1 MKHDIEGGKKKQDIM
16 VVVVMAF
23 LLFTFSLVCFLK
35 KDDVF
40 SESERRDLKQFP
52 EITVENVISG
62 EFMEEFEAYCLDQF
76 PARDMFRSLKAVV
89 KYGLF
94 LQKDNNEIYLSKG
107 HLSKMEYPLNQSML
121 DYAVDKLDFIYE
133 TYLKEQGSK
142 CYMAIVPDKNIFL
155 AKENG
160 YLSMDYD
167 YLFSYMED
175 MVFYAE
181 FIDLVPYLDISDYYR
196 TDTHWK
202 QECIVDVAEVLKDAM
217 NSNKEMSATKDEI
230 ENRVEESLNK
240 FKLEALESTFKGVYY
255 GQAALPVKPDTL
267 YYLNNEVLQQC
278 KVTSYDTG
286 KPKETVI
293 YNMEKAKGKDPYE
306 MFLSGTSA
314 LQVIENPMA
323 VEEKELLVFRDSFG
337 SSLIPLLVEEY
348 SKITVIDIR
357 YVQSNVLGQFVD
369 FHGQDTLF
377 LYSTVVL
384 NNSMS
389 LR

>member
-1 MKHDIEGGKKKQDIM
+1 MKSNIDRKRKQDI
-16 VVVVMAF
+16 VVILSMAF
-23 LLFTFSLVCFLK
+23 LLFGISFSCFLK
-35 KDDVF
+35 KDDDF
-40 SESERRDLKQFP
+40 SESERRTLKEFP
-52 EITVENVISG
+52 KVSMETIISG

-76 PARDMFRSLKAVV
+76 PARDKFRSLKALT

-94 LQKDNNEIYLSKG
+94 LQKDNNRIYYSKG
-107 HLSKMEYPLNQSML
+107 HLSKMEYPMNQAML
-121 DYAVDKLDFIYE
+121 DYAANKMEYIYE

-142 CYMAIVPDKNIFL
+142 CYMAIVPDKNLFL

-160 YLSMDYD
+160 YLSIDYEA
-167 YLFSYMED
+167 LFSYMENQIPY
-175 MVFYAE
+175 VS
-181 FIDLVPYLDISDYYR
+181 FIDLRPYLDIFDYYK

-202 QECIVDVAEVLKDAM
+202 QECIVDVAEVIKMGMD
-217 NSNKEMSATKDEI
+217 KELSTTQEEI
-230 ENRVEESLNK
+230 EKRTQ
-240 FKLEALESTFKGVYY
+240 EALKQYRIETLDAPFKGVYY

-267 YYLNNEVLQQC
+267 HYLNSEILNTC

-286 KPKETVI
+286 KPVETVI
-293 YNMEKAKGKDPYE
+293 YNMDKAIGKDPYE

-314 LQVIENPMA
+314 LQVIENPNA
-323 VEEKELLVFRDSFG
+323 LYGKELIVFRDSFG
-337 SSLIPLLVEEY
+337 SSLIPLLVDDY
-348 SKITVIDIR
+348 WKITVIDIR
-357 YVQSNVLGQFVD
+357 YVQSNVLGNFVD

>member
-1 MKHDIEGGKKKQDIM
+1 MKHVIEGRKKKQDIM

-23 LLFTFSLVCFLK
+23 LLFTISLVCFLK
-35 KDDVF
+35 KDDTF
-40 SESERRDLKQFP
+40 SESERRELKQFP
-52 EITVENVISG
+52 RMTMETILNG
-62 EFMEEFEAYCLDQF
+62 EFMEEFEAFCLDQF
-76 PARDMFRSLKAVV
+76 PIRDTFRSLKAVV

-94 LQKDNNEIYLSKG
+94 LQKDNNGIYVNKG
-107 HLSKMEYPLNQSML
+107 HLSKIEYPLNQPML
-121 DYAVDKLDFIYE
+121 DHAADKFDFIYE
-133 TYLKEQGSK
+133 SYLKNQGSN

-167 YLFSYMED
+167 DLFSYMEEQ
-175 MVFYAE
+175 VSYAE

-217 NSNKEMSATKDEI
+217 DPNQEISATKEEI
-230 ENRVEESLNK
+230 KNRAEQSHNK
-240 FKLEALESTFKGVYY
+240 YKLEALEEPFKGVYY

-267 YYLNNEVLQQC
+267 HYLNNEILQQC
-278 KVTSYDTG
+278 RVTSYDTG
-286 KPKETVI
+286 KPREAVI
-293 YNMEKAKGKDPYE
+293 YNMEKATGKDPYE

-323 VEEKELLVFRDSFG
+323 TKEKELIVFRDSFG
-337 SSLIPLLVEEY
+337 SSLIPLLVDEY

-357 YVQSNVLGQFVD
+357 YVQSNILGQFVD